1 MDIWKFFDITHK
13 EHRICNPTNDAKF
26 SHLTDLLRLNP
37 GDRVLELATGKGEF
51 IIQMAEKYQVSGV
64 GIDLSPFCIRDA
76 KARLEQRAP
85 QASIEFIEM
94 EGAHYQPPAP
104 HAFDL
109 AACLGASWI
118 FDGHRGTLA
127 ALRQMVKP
135 GGWIVVGEPYWI
147 QEPDPA
153 YLQATDMQRETFG
166 TYYENAHTG
175 ESLGLSLVSAITSSR
190 DDWDYYESM
199 QWYAADL
206 YARQNPHDP
215 DIPELM
221 QRVHADKHSYLK
233 WGRDTLGWAI
243 YVFRAPVQQDS

>member
-1 MDIWKFFDITHK
+1 MDTWKFFDITHR
-13 EHRICNPTNDAKF
+13 EHKICNPSSEAKF
-26 SHLTDLLRLNP
+26 SHLTDLLRLEA
-37 GDRVLELATGKGEF
+37 GDRVLDIATGKGEF
-51 IIQMAEKYQVSGV
+51 IIQMAEKYSISGV

-76 KARLEQRAP
+76 REKLRQRAP
-85 QASIEFIEM
+85 HADIEFIEM
-94 EGAHYQPPAP
+94 DGADFQPKKP
-104 HAFDL
+104 HAFAL

-118 FDGHRGTLA
+118 FDGHRGTLT
-127 ALRQMVKP
+127 ALKQMVKP
-135 GGWIVVGEPYWI
+135 GGWIVAGEPYWI

-153 YLQATDMQRETFG
+153 YLEAIEMERALFATHD
-166 TYYENAHTG
+166 ENVQIG
-175 ESLGLSLVSAITSSR
+175 ESLGLSLVSTIVSSL

-221 QRVHADKHSYLK
+221 RRVEGSKHSYLK

-243 YVFRAPVQQDS
+243 YVFRTPAQQDS